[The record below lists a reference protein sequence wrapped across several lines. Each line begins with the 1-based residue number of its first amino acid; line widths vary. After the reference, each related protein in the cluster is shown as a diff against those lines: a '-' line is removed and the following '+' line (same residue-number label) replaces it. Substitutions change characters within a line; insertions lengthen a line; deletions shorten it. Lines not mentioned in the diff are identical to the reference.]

1 MSTKNFIVLSFCVFI
16 GGFATRLLLDKTD
29 TLKTTEIRKKNY
41 SYENSNDDYYS
52 KTKSHKTWYG
62 DTMLVTVDTTYF
74 HKHK

>member
-1 MSTKNFIVLSFCVFI
+1 MSTKIFILISLLCLF
-16 GGFATRLLLDKTD
+16 GGVATRLVLDGTN
-29 TLKTTEIRKKNY
+29 TSKTTEIRKKNY
-41 SYENSNDDYYS
+41 FYENNNDDYDS